1 MERIN
6 EKLKEDIIQGASKA
20 ENSAL
25 NSLQECRELI
35 ASSSEVDEA
44 LIEQIKAKRKE
55 TLEQLNNDKR
65 ILDVF
70 KNGYDNIY
78 GIDNTYLA
86 KNIIFRCR
94 YALGSVI
101 ITSFV
106 SAAVPDIASPAVV
119 ASGGFL
125 AMLIN
130 WGNIDNKY
138 KIEIDNDS
146 RIVCNIMDSLSIFVD
161 AFEKDEK
168 EAIRR
173 LDAIK
178 TMPNSENKKDDLLQ
192 VMDNTIELL
201 HRKKDTKDTLED
213 ELKAFVDNPNGIINL
228 VAQGLDK
235 GVEKEPQSLESLLL
249 SIVNSESTIIHNLR
263 GIANYCYEKG
273 SIYRSNYLNPLLARK
288 KETSRKELPISPQ
301 ELSANMQGY
310 CNPQYDIYTGY
321 KIPFTHIKQDEFD
334 FPLQEALLLES
345 FDDALADFIELTDY
359 IESEFKGLN
368 LEINKVISKNITPEA
383 KAKEIKRLVR
393 SLIKQLEHAHVNKHP
408 KKQVKKVIYN

>member
-6 EKLKEDIIQGASKA
+6 EKLKKDIIQGTSRA
-20 ENSAL
+20 ENSVL
-25 NSLQECRELI
+25 KSLQECRELI
-35 ASSSEVDEA
+35 ASSSVIDEA
-44 LIEQIKAKRKE
+44 LIEQIKAQRQK
-55 TLEQLNNDKR
+55 TLEQLKR
-65 ILDVF
+65 NTQSLDVF
-70 KNGYDNIY
+70 KNGHDNII
-78 GIDNTYLA
+78 GIDNISLEENKYCRCKCYA
-86 KNIIFRCR
+86 GAAIFA
-94 YALGSVI
+94 AL
-101 ITSFV
+101 V
-106 SAAVPDIASPAVV
+106 SATAPDIAAPAVV

-138 KIEIDNDS
+138 KIEIANDS
-146 RIVCNIMDSLSIFVD
+146 RIVSNIMDSLLVFID
-161 AFEKDEK
+161 AFETDEK

-178 TMPNSENKKDDLLQ
+178 TMPNSENKKEDLLQ

-228 VAQGLDK
+228 VAQSLDK
-235 GVEKEPQSLESLLL
+235 GVEKDPQSLESLLF

-263 GIANYCYEKG
+263 GIANYCNEKG
-273 SIYRSNYLNPLLARK
+273 DIYRSNYLNPLLARK
-288 KETSRKELPISPQ
+288 KETTRKESPISPQ

-334 FPLQEALLLES
+334 FPLPEALLLES
-345 FDDALADFIELTDY
+345 FERSLSDFIELTDY